1 MRGRVFDLQRCCVN
15 DGPGLRTT
23 VFLAG
28 CPLRCAWCHNPEAFA
43 GDTARWVEAEEV
55 LDEVLADRDFFEAT
69 GGGLTVS
76 GGEPLLQPA
85 FVKEVL
91 TRARAEGLHTCVQT
105 SGAVPRDALL
115 AIVGLADLVQ
125 FDLKH
130 PDALTHERLT
140 GRRNDDVL
148 ANAAFVAAHAKQVE
162 FRVPVVPGF
171 TDDGLEGTAAFVRG
185 LGAHALHL
193 LPYQRTYLDKYRR
206 LGLGARCA
214 TVEPAAPSRLAS
226 LASRVE
232 AAGVHA
238 VLVC

>member
-1 MRGRVFDLQRCCVN
+1 VKGRVFDIQRCCVH

-43 GDTARWVEAEEV
+43 GDTARWMEAHEV
-55 LDEVLADRDFFEAT
+55 LVEVLADRDFFEAT

-85 FVKEVL
+85 FVKEL
-91 TRARAEGLHTCVQT
+91 LSRAWAEGLHTCVQT

-115 AIVGLADLVQ
+115 AVIGLADLVQ

-130 PDALTHERLT
+130 PSPLQHERLT
-140 GRRNDDVL
+140 GRRNDEVL
-148 ANAAFVAAHAKQVE
+148 ANAAFVATHAKRVE

-171 TDDGLEGTAAFVRG
+171 TDDGLEATAAFVRG
-185 LGAHALHL
+185 LGVGELHL
-193 LPYQRTYLDKYRR
+193 MPYQRTYLDKYRR
-206 LGLGARCA
+206 LGLEARCA
-214 TVEPAAPSRLAS
+214 SVEPPGPS
-226 LASRVE
+226 LATALAARVE

-238 VLVC
+238 VIDG